1 LSIYGDRDAGSPS
14 PDWSARMKLLDSE
27 TPLVVFSKTY
37 CRYSKKAK
45 DLLELYDLSPKP
57 IIIEV
62 DLRDDGNFIKTVL
75 TRLTGRSTFPNAILR
90 GKSIGGSDEI
100 AMMHKDHRLRQL
112 FEDAGLMVR
121 ADL

>member
-1 LSIYGDRDAGSPS
+1 
-14 PDWSARMKLLDSE
+14 DWSARMKLLDSE

-37 CRYSKKAK
+37 CRYSKKTK

-57 IIIEV
+57 RIIEV
-62 DLRDDGNFIKTVL
+62 DLRDDGDFIKTVL

-100 AMMHKDHRLRQL
+100 VMMHKDRRLRQL
-112 FEDAGLMVR
+112 FEDAGLKVR
-121 ADL
+121 VDL